1 MHPHLASVLAALDES
16 RHSLEQAVHDV
27 DLGKRVQRPAP
38 DRWSLSEVLE
48 HLSLAEAAFTA
59 WIASGIETAKE
70 TGLGRE
76 AAERAPL
83 PEAVRARFA
92 DRVNRRTAP
101 ERVQPKGE
109 MTAEEAWNAVV
120 EVEQRLKHVLTAAD
134 GLALNEV
141 VVEHPTLGPFNIYQ
155 WVELMAAHRRR
166 HVEQVREIA
175 AAFSRK
181 SAQSQ

>member
-16 RHSLEQAVHDV
+16 RHSLEQAAHDC
-27 DLGKRVQRPAP
+27 DPDKRGVRPAP

-48 HLSLAEAAFTA
+48 HVSLAEASFTA
-59 WIASGIETAKE
+59 WIAAGIEKARE

-101 ERVQPKGE
+101 ERVQPRGE
-109 MTAEEAWNAVV
+109 MTAEEAWHAVV
-120 EVEQRLKHVLTAAD
+120 AVEQRLKQVLTAAD

-166 HVEQVREIA
+166 HVEQVREIVA
-175 AAFSRK
+175 ALGGE
-181 SAQSQ
+181 

>member
-1 MHPHLASVLAALDES
+1 MHPHLASVLAALEES
-16 RHSLEQAVHDV
+16 RRSLQEAAHNV
-27 DLGKRVQRPAP
+27 DPDHRALRPAP

-48 HLSLAEAAFTA
+48 HVSLAEANFTA
-59 WIASGIETAKE
+59 WIASGIDKAKE
-70 TGLGRE
+70 SGLGGE
-76 AAERAPL
+76 GAQRAPL

-120 EVEQRLKHVLTAAD
+120 EVEQRLKQVLTAAD

-155 WVELMAAHRRR
+155 WVELIAAHRRR

-175 AAFSRK
+175 AALGG
-181 SAQSQ
+181 A

>member
-16 RHSLEQAVHDV
+16 RGSLEQAVHDF
-27 DLGKRVQRPAP
+27 DPDKRALRPAP
-38 DRWSLSEVLE
+38 DRWSVSEVLE
-48 HLSLAEAAFTA
+48 HLSLVEASFTA
-59 WIASGIETAKE
+59 WIASGIEKAKDS
-70 TGLGRE
+70 GLGRE

-83 PEAVRARFA
+83 PDAVRARFA

-109 MTAEEAWNAVV
+109 MTAEEAWSAVL
-120 EVEQRLKHVLTAAD
+120 EVERRLKEVLVAAD

-141 VVEHPTLGPFNIYQ
+141 VVEHPSLGPFNVYQ

-175 AAFSRK
+175 MALGRS
-181 SAQSQ
+181 

>member
-1 MHPHLASVLAALDES
+1 MHPHLAAVLAALDES
-16 RHSLEQAVHDV
+16 RHSLEQAAADV
-27 DLGKRVQRPAP
+27 DPDKRTLRPAP

-48 HLSLAEAAFTA
+48 HLSLAEASFTA
-59 WIASGIETAKE
+59 WIASGIEKAKAS
-70 TGLGRE
+70 GLGRE

-83 PEAVRARFA
+83 PEAVRARLA

-101 ERVQPKGE
+101 ERVQPRGE
-109 MTAEEAWNAVV
+109 LSVEEAWSAVV
-120 EVEQRLKHVLTAAD
+120 EVERRLKEVLVAAD

-166 HVEQVREIA
+166 HVEQVREIVA
-175 AAFSRK
+175 ALGGS
-181 SAQSQ
+181 